1 MNLFVAHRLLDIPSP
16 QTRHATCCIYMPLVK
31 RAIIAARR
39 YLIEISVIFPFG
51 TLAVNVAGS
60 FLIGAVFVMLSSKG
74 VD

>member
-31 RAIIAARR
+31 RAIIAALRH
-39 YLIEISVIFPFG
+39 LIEISVIFPFG
-51 TLAVNVAGS
+51 TLAVNVVGS